1 MRLIGLMSGTSLDGI
16 DAAALDI
23 ERHGDALDIGLLGH
37 ATVAYG
43 AELRASLEAALP
55 PRLGSTRDV
64 CVLNARVAEAFADA
78 AIGLAQRLGIALSGI
93 DAIGSH
99 GQTVYHMPASEPRL
113 RATLQVGSPAI
124 IAQAT
129 GVTCV
134 GDFRI
139 ADVAAGGEGA
149 PLVPFVDYLVLRS
162 DTESRMALNIGGIAN
177 VTWLPAGAKPE
188 DVRAFDTGPGN
199 MLIDASVRFETR
211 GTKPYDHGGALAAS
225 GTVSEA
231 LLDELLEHAW
241 FRRPSPKSTGRE
253 EFGEGFAADV
263 KLRAANLGVSGP
275 NLIATVTALTARS
288 VAAAVPRECEKL
300 VVSGGGVHN
309 RTLMTML
316 EEELRRRG
324 VHAVIERSDA
334 FGMPVDAKEAMAF
347 AVLAHEALFGRAN
360 NLPSAT
366 GARRSVVMGEIAPGE
381 NFAALQRRIWGLAQ

>member
-16 DAAALDI
+16 DVAALDI

-37 ATVAYG
+37 ATVGYG
-43 AELRASLEAALP
+43 AELLASIEAALP
-55 PRLGSTRDV
+55 PRQGSTRDV
-64 CVLNARVAEAFADA
+64 CSLNARVGEAFADA
-78 AIGLAQRLGIALSGI
+78 ALGLVRRLDIPVASV

-99 GQTVYHMPASEPRL
+99 GQTVYHMAAAEPGV

-134 GDFRI
+134 GNFRV

-162 DTESRMALNIGGIAN
+162 ETENRMALNIGGIAN
-177 VTWLPAGAKPE
+177 VTWLPAGCKPE

-199 MLIDASVRFETR
+199 MLIDASMRFETR
-211 GTKPYDHGGALAAS
+211 GTKHYDHNGAMAAS
-225 GTVSEA
+225 GTVSNA
-231 LLDELLEHAW
+231 LLEELLEHTW

-263 KLRAANLGVSGP
+263 QQRGANLGVAGP
-275 NLIATVTALTARS
+275 NLIATVTALTART
-288 VAAAVPRECEKL
+288 VAAAVPRECAL
-300 VVSGGGVHN
+300 LIVSGGGVHN

-316 EEELRRRG
+316 GDELRERG
-324 VHAVIERSDA
+324 VRAAIERSDA
-334 FGMPVDAKEAMAF
+334 FGMPADAKEAMAF
-347 AVLAHEALFGRAN
+347 AVLAYEALLGRPN
-360 NLPSAT
+360 NLPAAT

-381 NFAALQRRIWGLAQ
+381 NFVALQRRIWGAL